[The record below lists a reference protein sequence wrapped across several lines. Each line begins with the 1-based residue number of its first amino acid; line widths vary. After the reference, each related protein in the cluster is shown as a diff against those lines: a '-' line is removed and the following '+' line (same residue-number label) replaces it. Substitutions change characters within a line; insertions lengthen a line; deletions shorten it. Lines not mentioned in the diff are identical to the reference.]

1 MTGRDLVLAAA
12 AAFCLVVALGIDVS
26 RGGSPTPAALWFAV
40 AGLVLL
46 GIAAFLP
53 RWPRR

>member
-1 MTGRDLVLAAA
+1 VLTVA

-26 RGGSPTPAALWFAV
+26 RAGSPDPAALWFAV
-40 AGLVLL
+40 AGVTLL
-46 GIAAFLP
+46 GLATIWP

>member
-1 MTGRDLVLAAA
+1 MLTAA

-26 RGGSPTPAALWFAV
+26 RHGNPTAATLTFAV

-46 GIAAFLP
+46 AAAAFFP
-53 RWPRR
+53 RWPGR

>member
-1 MTGRDLVLAAA
+1 MLTAA

-26 RGGSPTPAALWFAV
+26 RHGNPTPAALWFAV
-40 AGLVLL
+40 AGVAILAA
-46 GIAAFLP
+46 AAFFP